1 MESRKMVPMKL
12 LAGRNGDT
20 EQTHMD
26 TGSGEGGGVGH
37 GDSNTDTDILRRTG
51 SQLEFA
57 A

>member
-1 MESRKMVPMKL
+1 MVPMKL
-12 LAGRNGDT
+12 LAGCNGDT